1 MRDFSFPP
9 EPDTTDFR
17 TLQTLDRAVSRA
29 PSGIVLIVARRVGT
43 AHVMDAYFAGRR
55 CLRAAA
61 IIRTGDIS

>member
-1 MRDFSFPP
+1 MFQREA
-9 EPDTTDFR
+9 EPGRLGVVQPAGPAGYF
-17 TLQTLDRAVSRA
+17 A
-29 PSGIVLIVARRVGT
+29 GVLIVARRVGT